1 MVAQVGSADLAAQRR
16 EGEHLVPQDPHVV
29 EAPTEGLMAGDRA
42 HAVVVDEEAHG
53 DTACLRASQ
62 GLVQGGRVFVP
73 GCLEI
78 QDVDVMG
85 GLVDAVGH
93 RAERLGRVVVEVADA
108 AHRRREPGQV
118 ARQSHDG
125 RGVVVRADGQTILTG
140 LHVVGLGLRRGRA
153 GHDGV
158 DELSCLRV
166 VVEAA
171 SHRPPGSENEVE
183 RHTHERR
190 EKNQHQPRVRG
201 RRAPVLGNNAQRD
214 GADGELESPEEEPGP
229 QRGIRMWRHHVPIL
243 PAAPGPVAPTAAN
256 AARRSA
262 RRARWR
268 GFGVPPRRGRRS
280 TRTGRP
286 RPRGHHSPR

>member
-1 MVAQVGSADLAAQRR
+1 M
-16 EGEHLVPQDPHVV
+16 PQDPHVV
-29 EAPTEGLMAGDRA
+29 EAPTEGLMAGNRA

-140 LHVVGLGLRRGRA
+140 LHVVGLSLRRGRA

-171 SHRPPGSENEVE
+171 SHGPPGSEDDVE
-183 RHTHERR
+183 GDAE
-190 EKNQHQPRVRG
+190 EGPQEDEEQPRRGGGGSPVFGDDAKRHDTDGEIDGPEQEPRPHRRFGG
-201 RRAPVLGNNAQRD
+201 RRKHMPSL
-214 GADGELESPEEEPGP
+214 SSGP
-229 QRGIRMWRHHVPIL
+229 DPAWPI
-243 PAAPGPVAPTAAN
+243 AAN

-286 RPRGHHSPR
+286 RPRGHRSPR